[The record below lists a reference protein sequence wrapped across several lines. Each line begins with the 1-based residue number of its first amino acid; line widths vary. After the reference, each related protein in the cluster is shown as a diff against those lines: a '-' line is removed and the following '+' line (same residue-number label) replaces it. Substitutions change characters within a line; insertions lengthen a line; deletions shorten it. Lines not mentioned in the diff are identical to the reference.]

1 MLRYLVFYVQE
12 EEEDEEDDEDKKDN
26 TVSSNSLKI
35 FVVIEHK
42 KLSNQNLEK
51 KCNNFSM
58 GLKIEF
64 YESKHEKFLSILRPK
79 I

>member
-1 MLRYLVFYVQE
+1 MLRYLVFRFQE
-12 EEEDEEDDEDKKDN
+12 KKEEDEEDKEDNK
-26 TVSSNSLKI
+26 VSSNSLKI

-64 YESKHEKFLSILRPK
+64 YESRHEKFLSILRPK

>member
-1 MLRYLVFYVQE
+1 MLRYLVFRVQE
-12 EEEDEEDDEDKKDN
+12 EEVDEEDKEDNK
-26 TVSSNSLKI
+26 VSSNSLKI

-51 KCNNFSM
+51 KSNNFSM

-64 YESKHEKFLSILRPK
+64 YESRHEKFLSILRPK

>member
-1 MLRYLVFYVQE
+1 MLRYLVFRVQE
-12 EEEDEEDDEDKKDN
+12 EEEDEEDKEDNK
-26 TVSSNSLKI
+26 VSSNSLKI

-64 YESKHEKFLSILRPK
+64 YESRHEKFLSILRPK

>member
-1 MLRYLVFYVQE
+1 MLRYIVFRVQE
-12 EEEDEEDDEDKKDN
+12 EKEDEEDKKDN
-26 TVSSNSLKI
+26 KVSSNLLKI

-64 YESKHEKFLSILRPK
+64 YESRHEKFLSILRPK

>member
-1 MLRYLVFYVQE
+1 MLRYLVFRVQEE
-12 EEEDEEDDEDKKDN
+12 EEEDEEDKEDNK
-26 TVSSNSLKI
+26 VSSNSLKK

-58 GLKIEF
+58 GLKIDF
-64 YESKHEKFLSILRPK
+64 YESRHEKFLSILRPK